1 MLATLE
7 CVAARSRAGSYRL
20 DSAGPP
26 GKLNRHHGLAG
37 DRDLYR
43 PPVEHGSI
51 WCWFSGSS
59 DLAELVGCT
68 HEVCSSGECYGTRGF
83 RTTLAHES
91 QTCGSLD
98 QIVDL
103 AAGAPQLITR
113 VGREG
118 FGIGCGSRND
128 AAPAGQGRVAPESWT

>member
-1 MLATLE
+1 MLVQWEL
-7 CVAARSRAGSYRL
+7 
-20 DSAGPP
+20 
-26 GKLNRHHGLAG
+26 
-37 DRDLYR
+37 R
-43 PPVEHGSI
+43 P
-51 WCWFSGSS
+51 CR
-59 DLAELVGCT
+59 VGRV
-68 HEVCSSGECYGTRGF
+68 HEVCSSGESYGTMGF
-83 RTTLAHES
+83 GTTLAHES